1 MQALARIGAMH
12 ATINGPYRAVKLTK
26 PVWQASE
33 MLIVVECGDDRVYR
47 DRVERRTR
55 DLEGFPEPT
64 WGGVLRR
71 RANFPPWVDER
82 LTIDSVNSREANLQ
96 AALEYL
102 SADRL

>member
-1 MQALARIGAMH
+1 MPPSGGKVASQAPGYIHARH
-12 ATINGPYRAVKLTK
+12 NQRAV
-26 PVWQASE
+26 PGSQADQA
-33 MLIVVECGDDRVYR
+33 GDDRVYR
-47 DRVERRTR
+47 DRVERRSR